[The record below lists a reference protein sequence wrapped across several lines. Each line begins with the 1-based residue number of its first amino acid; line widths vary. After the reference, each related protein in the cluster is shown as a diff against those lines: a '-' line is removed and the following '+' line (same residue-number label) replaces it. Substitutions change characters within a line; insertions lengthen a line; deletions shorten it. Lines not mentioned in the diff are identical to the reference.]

1 MLGSVK
7 GGNLSQY
14 GCWTCS
20 NWNLGFHQC
29 FASITWNDLMTCHI
43 NGSISMPTHL
53 STYSLQSSKWQNQIS
68 KLKLVQ
74 NISKQTLKE
83 FCCSSIISALLL
95 SHGVALCADT
105 TMTVSTGSSRIS
117 APAEIGRT
125 WRIIPIQTTAHPIA
139 TTQSGKQSSEPQPA
153 GPALPET
160 SAHPTTLAHPWDTA
174 HLSTTRQTIR
184 AHQSRSGPA
193 ARHNRSYPGLLLATI
208 DSATQQMPYRDCGL
222 YPKAVQSTVYQ
233 SVHGCHLLTSAAADL
248 WNLGDEHQGAAPIRQ
263 QIIKNQRIFLYLRV

>member
-1 MLGSVK
+1 MSHRVLYIYANSSFHLKFTVFQLTKSNIKVEVGPEY
-7 GGNLSQY
+7 Q
-14 GCWTCS
+14 WT
-20 NWNLGFHQC
+20 
-29 FASITWNDLMTCHI
+29 
-43 NGSISMPTHL
+43 
-53 STYSLQSSKWQNQIS
+53 
-68 KLKLVQ
+68 
-74 NISKQTLKE
+74 NIERVVL
-83 FCCSSIISALLL
+83 SSIISALLL
-95 SHGVALCADT
+95 SHAVAVCADT

-139 TTQSGKQSSEPQPA
+139 TTRSGKQSSEPQPA

-174 HLSTTRQTIR
+174 HLSITRQTIK

-222 YPKAVQSTVYQ
+222 YPKAVQKHCV
-233 SVHGCHLLTSAAADL
+233 SVSSWLSSPHFSCSWSLEPGRWAPGSGSNPSAD
-248 WNLGDEHQGAAPIRQ
+248 N
-263 QIIKNQRIFLYLRV
+263 KNQRIFLYLRV